1 MKVERKLE
9 TVSNTE
15 NSALLNANETVVLC
29 DFVN

>member
-9 TVSNTE
+9 TVSNLE
-15 NSALLNANETVVLC
+15 NPALLNTNETVVLC